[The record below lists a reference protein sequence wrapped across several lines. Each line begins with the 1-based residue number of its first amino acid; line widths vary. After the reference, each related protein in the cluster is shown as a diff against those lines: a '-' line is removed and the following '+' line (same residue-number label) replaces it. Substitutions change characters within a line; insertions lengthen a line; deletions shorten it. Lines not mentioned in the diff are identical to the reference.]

1 MFELVWYQYLLIG
14 LVFVWSG
21 FVRAG
26 LGFGGAALSLPF
38 LLLIDNQPLV
48 FLPLIAVH
56 LLVFSSL
63 TVYFSHRESNA
74 STGEKGGRNPESAGG
89 IDWSYLRYAL
99 TVMILPKL
107 LGVFGLITMP
117 AALMST
123 IIFSIVFVYSIGYII
138 NRPFRSRNK
147 ALDLLFLALGGYISG
162 ASLIGAPLIIAVFSN
177 HVSRYQLRDTLF
189 VLWFILVVVKM
200 GAFLYAGVDLQLIH
214 QLWLLPCATVGHLL
228 GLHFHRR
235 MLRAEAPTFFKVLGG
250 ALLLISVVGLVRGLI

>member
-38 LLLIDNQPLV
+38 LLFIDNQPLV
-48 FLPLIAVH
+48 ILPLIAVH

-63 TVYFSHRESNA
+63 TIYFSHRKSNA
-74 STGEKGGRNPESAGG
+74 SAGENGSRNAESAGG

-117 AALMST
+117 PALMST

-138 NRPFRSRNK
+138 NRPFRSKNK

-214 QLWLLPCATVGHLL
+214 QLWLLPCATVGHLF

-250 ALLLISVVGLVRGLI
+250 ALLLISVVGLIRGLI